1 MKNKRTNA
9 IVLRRT
15 NFGEADRILQLITP
29 DGKRSVMAKGVR
41 REASKLASGIELFA
55 ICDVVIGEGKG
66 DLDIL
71 TSARLVVFFRHI
83 MEDYDRLQFAYTV
96 VKLVNQAS
104 ETVDAEQWYDIL
116 SETLAGL
123 DVLTIP
129 IELIQTWFYLQYS
142 NMLGYE
148 LGLYYDVSGAKILID
163 GKYRYNQSE
172 RGLEFVLGGELTAD
186 HIKFLR
192 LVSVKSIK
200 VLTQI
205 GGIADILPACLLVA
219 REHASI

>member
-15 NFGEADRILQLITP
+15 NFGEADRILQLLTP

-41 REASKLASGIELFA
+41 RESSKLASGIELFA
-55 ICDVVIGEGKG
+55 ICDVVVGDGKSG
-66 DLDIL
+66 LGIL

-83 MEDYDRLQFAYTV
+83 MEDYDRLQFAYLA

-104 ETVDAEQWYDIL
+104 ESVDASEWYDIL

-129 IELIQTWFYLQYS
+129 IELIQTWFYVRYS
-142 NMLGYE
+142 AMLGYE
-148 LGLYYDVSGAKILID
+148 LGLYYDVHGSKILAD
-163 GKYRYNQSE
+163 EKYRYNSSDQ
-172 RGLEFVLGGELTAD
+172 GLEMSPGGDLTAD

-192 LVSVKSIK
+192 LIATKSIK
-200 VLTQI
+200 ILTQV
-205 GGIADILPACLLVA
+205 GGIQTILPICLLTA
-219 REHASI
+219 REHAAI